1 MLQPKAG
8 EWAKELRTP
17 LGLVPEG
24 GDRFTLF
31 YTGFEQAPD
40 WTRILD
46 TAKSSETCAVGF
58 VELRLE
64 R

>member
-1 MLQPKAG
+1 M
-8 EWAKELRTP
+8 RTP
-17 LGLVPEG
+17 LGLVPED

-31 YTGFEQAPD
+31 YTGFEQPPD

-46 TAKSSETCAVGF
+46 TARSSETCAVGF

>member
-8 EWAKELRTP
+8 KWSKKMRTP
-17 LGLVPEG
+17 LGLVPES
-24 GDRFTLF
+24 GDRFTVF

-40 WTRILD
+40 WERILE
-46 TAKSSETCAVGF
+46 TGKSRATCAVGF
-58 VELRLE
+58 AELRLE

>member
-1 MLQPKAG
+1 M
-8 EWAKELRTP
+8 
-17 LGLVPEG
+17 PEG

-31 YTGFEQAPD
+31 YTGFEQPPD
-40 WTRILD
+40 WTAILA

-58 VELRLE
+58 VELKLE